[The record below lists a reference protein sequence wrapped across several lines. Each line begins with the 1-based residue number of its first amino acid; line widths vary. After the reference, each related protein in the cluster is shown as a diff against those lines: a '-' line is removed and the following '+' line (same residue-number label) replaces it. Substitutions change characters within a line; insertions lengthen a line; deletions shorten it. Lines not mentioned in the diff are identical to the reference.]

1 MMDLKHIRIKFFKL
15 GSLCLGLAWA
25 MFMSFGTP
33 WAVEY
38 GLSNAPAKI
47 DWPEPRTVIV
57 LPSGQRID
65 PWVTLPDGW
74 ILSDDGSVIN
84 EDGLLIKKDGTIEY
98 PFGSYP
104 KGYVEKPDGTIVTP
118 EGFTIHPK
126 AAEAKRLEKL
136 KADVLAK
143 GPKDPEKIAQIK
155 ETVKKET
162 KPDLPK
168 GAKVLADG
176 TVILPDGRK
185 IDPQGKIIDSKKEEP
200 VVKVQPKIVPSTQ
213 QKPVIVE
220 GQQADEPVQLWSM
233 LPLTE
238 VPGQRKTPKQETA
251 NAVKPTHPNEPNV
264 KPNKAQEKPVK
275 PTKQEAKAEP
285 KPKNTHEPKPIPPK
299 EKPKPKMG
307 EYLHIPP
314 EAVATGNLDFLE
326 GCCQGTRPEYYT
338 KRSFYDCFCF
348 GINGSGGKRKII
360 DPSGGRR
367 CVGSTTANLNRNG
380 VLNVSSSGAVCSD
393 GERWG
398 QAEMTC
404 RGKGQHTPCSWVFKD
419 ANGGR
424 QAYEIP
430 FVRVQACG
438 RRR

>member
-1 MMDLKHIRIKFFKL
+1 MDKPKIFL
-15 GSLCLGLAWA
+15 GSLCLALTLCGPSWA
-25 MFMSFGTP
+25 ADDYT
-33 WAVEY
+33 
-38 GLSNAPAKI
+38 LSNAPTQLP
-47 DWPEPRTVIV
+47 DPQTVIL

-98 PFGSYP
+98 PFGTYP
-104 KGYVEKPDGTIVTP
+104 KGYVQKPDGTIVTP
-118 EGFTIHPK
+118 EGFTIRSK
-126 AAEAKRLEKL
+126 EAEAKRLAKL
-136 KADVLAK
+136 KGEV
-143 GPKDPEKIAQIK
+143 GQDPQKIAKIK
-155 ETVKKET
+155 DEAKVK
-162 KPDLPK
+162 LPK

-185 IDPQGKIIDSKKEEP
+185 VTPKGQIIDPKVDPNKKP
-200 VVKVQPKIVPSTQ
+200 TVVTDPRTNPNVVVDPRKPTVIQQPTAGI
-213 QKPVIVE
+213 
-220 GQQADEPVQLWSM
+220 DEPTQLWSM

-238 VPGQRKTPKQETA
+238 VPGQKPKAE
-251 NAVKPTHPNEPNV
+251 VKP
-264 KPNKAQEKPVK
+264 KPQEKTKPTQEKPK
-275 PTKQEAKAEP
+275 PTQEKPLKKQEAKVEP
-285 KPKNTHEPKPIPPK
+285 KPTKPTPPKPEPRK
-299 EKPKPKMG
+299 ETPKPRIG

-314 EAVATGNLDFLE
+314 EAIKNGNLDFLE
-326 GCCQGTRPEYYT
+326 GCWQGTRPEYYT
-338 KRSFYDCFCF
+338 KRTIYECFCF
-348 GINGSGGKRKII
+348 GKQGAGGKRKVI

-367 CVGSTTANLNRNG
+367 CVGSTSANLSASG

-398 QAEMTC
+398 QAQMTC